1 MRIICDIRKSGIM
14 KIEVEMEGKDKMM
27 NLVYTYLINSICTHR

>member
-1 MRIICDIRKSGIM
+1 MIFERVVQ

-27 NLVYTYLINSICTHR
+27 NLMDTYLINSICTHR